1 MPRHLRNRL
10 EETESFLRLFLLV
23 VPTRI
28 LYIEYDTNGQPT
40 FCAASSR
47 VPQLLRSALWNTR
60 EPAILTSGTLV
71 AAGDFS
77 HTEQRL
83 GLATYKPLRHFQVDS
98 PFDYQKNCLLY
109 FPTRRAGNVPENLYL
124 ADQISLLT
132 AACYGHALV
141 LFTSYRQMRHVY
153 DALGGSLAFPVFQ
166 AGRGQNRCIQ
176 QFKESSNGVLFA
188 AGACWE
194 GIDFPGDMVSLL
206 IIAKLPFPIPDPV
219 SDYERQQ
226 YPNLRD
232 YIQAEIIPEM
242 QKKLRQGFGRA
253 IRTESDSCVV
263 AILDERAGVGGKYHN
278 DDLIRKNPFD
288 FQLATVIVNDSV
300 TRKAITRKQER
311 AFLEFV
317 KNDKYYCKYYEGI
330 YILFKTGLRISE
342 FVGLTVNDIDLQNRK
357 LTISHQLQRTR
368 KMDYIIENPK
378 TECGVRTIPLS
389 DDVYECF
396 VKIIHQR
403 PKLEREPNIGE
414 YCGFL
419 YLDKNGK
426 PMVAMHWE
434 HFFKHIWQKYN
445 SIYREQLPLITPHVC
460 RHTYCSNMAKSGM
473 NPKTLQYL
481 MGHSDIGVTLNTYTH
496 LGYEDAK
503 DELQRLVKAG

>member
-1 MPRHLRNRL
+1 MLCH
-10 EETESFLRLFLLV
+10 FY
-23 VPTRI
+23 I
-28 LYIEYDTNGQPT
+28 LY
-40 FCAASSR
+40 
-47 VPQLLRSALWNTR
+47 L
-60 EPAILTSGTLV
+60 
-71 AAGDFS
+71 
-77 HTEQRL
+77 
-83 GLATYKPLRHFQVDS
+83 
-98 PFDYQKNCLLY
+98 
-109 FPTRRAGNVPENLYL
+109 
-124 ADQISLLT
+124 
-132 AACYGHALV
+132 
-141 LFTSYRQMRHVY
+141 
-153 DALGGSLAFPVFQ
+153 
-166 AGRGQNRCIQ
+166 
-176 QFKESSNGVLFA
+176 
-188 AGACWE
+188 
-194 GIDFPGDMVSLL
+194 
-206 IIAKLPFPIPDPV
+206 
-219 SDYERQQ
+219 
-226 YPNLRD
+226 
-232 YIQAEIIPEM
+232 
-242 QKKLRQGFGRA
+242 
-253 IRTESDSCVV
+253 
-263 AILDERAGVGGKYHN
+263 
-278 DDLIRKNPFD
+278 
-288 FQLATVIVNDSV
+288 
-300 TRKAITRKQER
+300 
-311 AFLEFV
+311 FLEFV

-396 VKIIHQR
+396 VKIIRQR
-403 PKLEREPNIGE
+403 PKLEREPNIGG

>member
-1 MPRHLRNRL
+1 MSTKRRDNKNRILRNG
-10 EETESFLRLFLLV
+10 ESQRKDGRYSFK
-23 VPTRI
+23 
-28 LYIEYDTNGQPT
+28 YIDG
-40 FCAASSR
+40 
-47 VPQLLRSALWNTR
+47 
-60 EPAILTSGTLV
+60 SGTARFVYSWKLEKNDKV
-71 AAGDFS
+71 PAGKRDGLS
-77 HTEQRL
+77 LREKEKSIQR
-83 GLATYKPLRHFQVDS
+83 DI
-98 PFDYQKNCLLY
+98 DYMIN
-109 FPTRRAGNVPENLYL
+109 PRGGEMTVE
-124 ADQISLLT
+124 
-132 AACYGHALV
+132 ALV
-141 LFTSYRQMRHVY
+141 KKYLLQKTGVRHNTEANYNFVLNIIKNEEFGKRHIDQVKLS
-153 DALGGSLAFPVFQ
+153 DAKCWLIKLQ
-166 AGRGQNRCIQ
+166 KDGRGY
-176 QFKESSNGVLFA
+176 SSIHSIRGVVRPAFQMA
-188 AGACWE
+188 V
-194 GIDFPGDMVSLL
+194 D
-206 IIAKLPFPIPDPV
+206 
-219 SDYERQQ
+219 
-226 YPNLRD
+226 
-232 YIQAEIIPEM
+232 
-242 QKKLRQGFGRA
+242 
-253 IRTESDSCVV
+253 
-263 AILDERAGVGGKYHN
+263 

-403 PKLEREPNIGE
+403 PKLEREPNIGG